1 MEIFQGLLPDQFI
14 AMVNGIYLLLICLD
28 FYQGATQAVVW
39 QYNRDL
45 RFI

>member
-1 MEIFQGLLPDQFI
+1 MEKFQGLLPDKFI
-14 AMVNGIYLLLICLD
+14 AMVYGIYSLLIYLS